1 MKSVQKIIGF
11 HAKLSKKAILGEAI
25 ALVIAVGYFDYITGY
40 EVTIFPFYAIPI
52 VLGLWFVGWWTGVF
66 ISILSAFA
74 WWWADT
80 ASGHPYS
87 SEWLQIWDTIVRL
100 MFFCLIVAAWDGLRQ
115 QRDANHA
122 RIELLERSRKLEQ
135 EIVGISERE
144 RQTIGRDLHDD
155 LGQYLVAIGFAADA
169 LKKDLEKEA
178 PGPARAA
185 GQIAAQLNN
194 AVVHT
199 RNLARGLSPVDQ
211 NDMGLE
217 LALDQLAFSASTLSG
232 ISCSFIYDGEGM
244 IPDSTR
250 DLHLY
255 RIAQE
260 ALNNAT
266 KHAHAKVIVIALE
279 SEGDSI
285 SLRISDDG
293 VGFAAVRKESNGM
306 GLNIMHY
313 RARTIGGVL
322 EIQPNSPA
330 GTVVSCTID
339 AVADNRSNPEEAL

>member
-1 MKSVQKIIGF
+1 MNPVQNIIGF
-11 HAKLSKKAILGEAI
+11 HARLSKKAILGEALV
-25 ALVIAVGYFDYITGY
+25 LVIVVGYIDYITGY

-52 VLGLWFVGWWTGVF
+52 VLALWFVGWWTGVL
-66 ISILSAFA
+66 ISIVSAFA

-100 MFFCLIVAAWDGLRQ
+100 MFFCLIVAAWDGLRR

-122 RIELLERSRKLEQ
+122 RIELLERSQKLEQ
-135 EIVGISERE
+135 EIVNISERE

-155 LGQYLVAIGFAADA
+155 LGQYLVAIGFATNA
-169 LKKDLEKEA
+169 LQKELEKEA
-178 PGPARAA
+178 PERARAA
-185 GQIAAQLNN
+185 SQIADQVNN

-211 NDMGLE
+211 NEMGLE
-217 LALDQLAFSASTLSG
+217 LALDQLAFSASALSG
-232 ISCSFIYDGEGM
+232 ISCSFIYDGDGM
-244 IPDSTR
+244 IPDGTR
-250 DLHLY
+250 DLNLY

-260 ALNNAT
+260 ALNNAM
-266 KHAHAKVIVIALE
+266 KHAQAKVIVIALE
-279 SEGDSI
+279 SEGESI

-293 VGFAAVRKESNGM
+293 VGFEAGRKEGNGM

-322 EIQPNSPA
+322 EIQSNSPA

-339 AVADNRSNPEEAL
+339 AAADNGSNPEEGL